1 MKSVGSSWQ
10 SRHTGSRHTGWVIT
24 AGLLLVAL
32 TWLTVVQDA
41 RAGRYHVFS
50 CRTPSGQVAPT
61 DGWSSSFVGS
71 YVYAVNSCPNGG
83 ALDAEIDAAVAQP
96 TNLAIAKWSYSTPT
110 STSVAAATLW
120 RYGGESENVPNATG
134 LYSLAGPHDAYDA
147 GDVFDQCVGPS
158 CTSVGNY
165 ASPLAGENRVVVP
178 AANAAGSLHLY
189 ASSACAGAPGYTC
202 PSNGGTGSPRFTAD
216 VHVSAADI
224 TLEDDAPPSS
234 TAVAGALASASSLTG
249 LQDIGFHA
257 SDAGSG
263 LYAVIY
269 RVDGRVVSQAAAGD
283 NGGRCQDTGGTSDGL
298 RAFLYGQ
305 PCELAA
311 DVHQLFNSAQA
322 PDGQHELTVSLSD
335 AAGNEAKVLDRVV
348 RFANGVGAG
357 AHERGPGNG
366 SDPSDQAQLRV
377 RWSQGRG
384 TRLESGFGQGHRVV
398 GRLTAPGGHAI
409 SGAAIEVLARPS
421 LPGARRVREGRARTG
436 NDGRFVYR
444 VTGGSSRTL
453 RFRYRSHLNDIHA
466 AAVRSLQIAVH
477 AGLQLTVTPLA
488 ASQGSRIFF
497 SGMLAGRPMPRGGKQ
512 LILEARQPG
521 GGWIQFRVVRTD
533 GAGRFRS
540 AYRFRLAGPARY
552 QFRVLSRYEA
562 AFPYVAGTSNV
573 VGVTEH

>member
-1 MKSVGSSWQ
+1 MNFVGSSWR
-10 SRHTGSRHTGWVIT
+10 SRRGGWVT
-24 AGLLLVAL
+24 AAGMLLVAL
-32 TWLTVVQDA
+32 TWLTVVQNA
-41 RAGRYHVFS
+41 WAGRYHVFS

-71 YVYAVNSCPNGG
+71 YVYAVNSCPTGG

-96 TNLAIAKWSYSTPT
+96 TNLAIAKWSYATPA

-134 LYSLAGPHDAYDA
+134 LFSLAGPHDAYDA

-158 CTSVGNY
+158 CTSVGSSAN
-165 ASPLAGENRVVVP
+165 PLSAENRVVVP

-202 PSNGGTGSPRFTAD
+202 PSNGGTGSPRFTAE

-224 TLEDDAPPSS
+224 TLEDDEAPSS
-234 TAVAGALASASSLTG
+234 TAAAGSLVSASSLTG
-249 LQDIGFHA
+249 LEDIGFHA
-257 SDAGSG
+257 TDAGSG

-269 RVDGRVVSQAAAGD
+269 RMDGQEVSQAAAGD
-283 NGGRCQDTGGTSDGL
+283 NGGRCRDVGATGDGL

-305 PCELAA
+305 PCALTA
-311 DVHQLFNSAQA
+311 DVHQLFNSAQV
-322 PDGQHELTVSLSD
+322 PDGKHELTVSLSD
-335 AAGNEAKVLDRVV
+335 AAGNEAKVLDRIV

-357 AHERGPGNG
+357 ARGRGPGNG
-366 SDPSDQAQLRV
+366 SDPSDRAQLRV
-377 RWSQGRG
+377 RWAQGRAA
-384 TRLESGFGQGHRVV
+384 RLQSGFGQGHRVV
-398 GRLTAPGGHAI
+398 GRLTAPGGRPI
-409 SGAAIEVLARPS
+409 SGAALDIVARPNYQ
-421 LPGARRVREGRARTG
+421 GARAVREGEARTG

-444 VTGGSSRTL
+444 LAGGSSRTL
-453 RFRYRSHLNDIHA
+453 RFRYRSHLNDTRA
-466 AAVRSLQIAVH
+466 AAAHSLQIAVR
-477 AGLQLTVTPLA
+477 AGLHLTVTPLT
-488 ASQGSRIFF
+488 ASQGTRIFF
-497 SGMLAGRPMPRGGKQ
+497 SGQLGGRPVPRGGKQ